1 MSRKHQFNSKLLQKW
16 TAVFFALVMAGFG
29 FVQAVHVHD
38 AVAGQTSPA
47 SHCSLCV
54 VAHSAAVAS
63 PVNAAP
69 APAIEIGDRSASV
82 PNHNSCPGFKYR
94 FLVYP
99 PSSSKPLIRAA
110 IP

>member
-1 MSRKHQFNSKLLQKW
+1 MSRKHQFNNKLFQKW
-16 TAVFFALVMAGFG
+16 SAVFFALVMAGFG

-54 VAHSAAVAS
+54 VAHSAAVTS

-69 APAIEIGDRSASV
+69 APAIETTTLDLSEPQLLSRLQVVSSFIRPPPAS
-82 PNHNSCPGFKYR
+82 
-94 FLVYP
+94 L
-99 PSSSKPLIRAA
+99 
-110 IP
+110 

>member
-1 MSRKHQFNSKLLQKW
+1 MSRKPQSKRQLLHKW

-54 VAHSAAVAS
+54 VAHSAAVITPAG
-63 PVNAAP
+63 AAP
-69 APAIEIGDRSASV
+69 TPVVESAALTLPEPQLQSRLHV
-82 PNHNSCPGFKYR
+82 VSSFIR
-94 FLVYP
+94 P
-99 PSSSKPLIRAA
+99 PPDNL
-110 IP
+110 